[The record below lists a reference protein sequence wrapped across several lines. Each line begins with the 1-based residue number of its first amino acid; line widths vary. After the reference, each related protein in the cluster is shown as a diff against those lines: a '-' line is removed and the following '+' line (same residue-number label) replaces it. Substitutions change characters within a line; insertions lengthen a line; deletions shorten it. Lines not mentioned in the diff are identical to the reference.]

1 MRKYKKAIVVFL
13 TTLILSTL
21 VAGCNPVARR
31 MGGNMTI
38 NLKPGEKLVNA
49 TWKDSSL
56 WILTRKMR
64 PDDVEETYKFKEDS
78 TFGVLEGTVTIYEYK
93 EGK

>member
-1 MRKYKKAIVVFL
+1 
-13 TTLILSTL
+13 
-21 VAGCNPVARR
+21 

-49 TWKDSSL
+49 TWKDTSL

-93 EGK
+93 AGK

>member
-1 MRKYKKAIVVFL
+1 MRKYKKAIVALL
-13 TTLILSTL
+13 TALILSTL
-21 VAGCNPVARR
+21 AGCNPVARR

-38 NLKPGEKLVNA
+38 KLQPGEKLVNA
-49 TWKDSSL
+49 TWKDTSL

>member
-1 MRKYKKAIVVFL
+1 MKSLVKILLITFMCMMVV
-13 TTLILSTL
+13 
-21 VAGCNPVARR
+21 GCNPVARR

-49 TWKDSSL
+49 TWKDTSL

-64 PDDVEETYKFKEDS
+64 PDDVVETYKFKEDS

>member
-1 MRKYKKAIVVFL
+1 MMVV
-13 TTLILSTL
+13 
-21 VAGCNPVARR
+21 GCNPVARR

-56 WILTRKMR
+56 WMLTRKMR
-64 PDDVEETYKFKEDS
+64 SDDIAETYKFKEDS
-78 TFGVLEGTVTIYEYK
+78 TFGMVEGTVTIHEHK
-93 EGK
+93 